1 MQVDG
6 EGKHPSKSGLLSL
19 SRRHSSLLSIVIPI
33 HNERDNLS
41 PLTEQIIRVLSDA
54 QKPHE
59 IIFVNDGSTDGS
71 DIILDELDA
80 THDVVRVFHFA
91 QRCGQTA
98 AFDAGFKQARGDR
111 IVTLDGDLQYDSA
124 DILRLLPLSESFDL
138 VCGRRATRHDD
149 AIRGF
154 SSRLANA
161 VRNVVTHDHVQDTG
175 CSLKIFSRR
184 LIDRLQLF
192 DGMHRFFPAL
202 AKMYGFTVTECD
214 VQHFPRAHGTS
225 KYGIQNRL
233 WRGLVDLCAVWWM
246 NRRCL
251 RYEYRSSK
259 ANQVK
264 KESQ

>member
-1 MQVDG
+1 MSQRN
-6 EGKHPSKSGLLSL
+6 H
-19 SRRHSSLLSIVIPI
+19 SLLSVVIPI

-41 PLTEQIIRVLSDA
+41 SLTEQIVRVLSDA
-54 QKPHE
+54 QESHE
-59 IIFVNDGSTDGS
+59 IIFINDGSTDGS
-71 DIILDELDA
+71 DIVLDKLDA
-80 THDVVRVFHFA
+80 AHDVVRVFHFT

-111 IVTLDGDLQYDSA
+111 IVTLDGDLQYDPA

-138 VCGRRATRHDD
+138 VCGRRATRHDA

-154 SSRLANA
+154 SSRIANA
-161 VRNVVTHDHVQDTG
+161 VRNLVTHDHVQDTG
-175 CSLKIFSRR
+175 CSLKIFSRE
-184 LIDRLQLF
+184 LVDRLQLF

-214 VQHFPRAHGTS
+214 VQHFPRAHGES

-233 WRGLVDLCAVWWM
+233 WRGLVDLCGVWWM

-251 RYEYRSSK
+251 RYEYRSST
-259 ANQVK
+259 ARQTK
-264 KESQ
+264 KESS